1 MNKPQLYALFASTS
15 LLLGAC
21 GGGGD
26 SPAPPPDPLA
36 AVPRSASQS
45 ADGMVAYLSTLG
57 GMQSETREPVDIAS
71 FNPPKPDDTEP
82 KPVP

>member
-1 MNKPQLYALFASTS
+1 MNKPQLYAMFAGAS

-21 GGGGD
+21 GGGSD

-36 AVPRSASQS
+36 AVPGSASQS
-45 ADGMVAYLSTLG
+45 ADGMVAYLNTLG
-57 GMQSETREPVDIAS
+57 GLQSDSREPFEVAS
-71 FNPPKPDDTEP
+71 FDPPKPDDTEP